1 MIKNKPLH
9 WFFQFMVDS
18 RSGQSGVFAVCLVV
32 SEHRRGSDGV
42 TNLCLLTVDVVVL
55 VQTRRYAPARGS
67 PALVRIP
74 QLRCPEVP
82 VQVVT
87 KSAPLSP
94 YSGWQLVRV
103 VGLGGMLT
111 HLRSGQQNQGADLQ

>member
-1 MIKNKPLH
+1 M
-9 WFFQFMVDS
+9 
-18 RSGQSGVFAVCLVV
+18 
-32 SEHRRGSDGV
+32 
-42 TNLCLLTVDVVVL
+42 VDVVVL
-55 VQTRRYAPARGS
+55 VQTRRSAPARES
-67 PALVRIP
+67 PAQVRML
-74 QLRCPEVP
+74 QLRCPDVP

-94 YSGWQLVRV
+94 YSGWELVRV